1 MASKRLKLT
10 DQEWFD
16 LIQDCRTSG
25 LKINGW
31 CEQHGITLKA
41 LYYHT
46 RRLQQKGYSI
56 PERVISTAPKQK
68 QDIIQLDIP
77 GNLSVG
83 SNARPTLAPETSA
96 AAVRIDFYGVLL
108 EISNHAAPDIITN
121 TVHALLKLC

>member
-1 MASKRLKLT
+1 MACKRLKRT

-25 LKINGW
+25 LKFNRW
-31 CEQHGITLKA
+31 CEQNGITIKA

-56 PERVISTAPKQK
+56 PERGISATPKQR

-77 GNLSVG
+77 GSLSVG
-83 SNARPTLAPETSA
+83 SGGEPALAPETSA
-96 AAVRIDFYGVLL
+96 AAVRIDFHGVLL

-121 TVHALLKLC
+121 IVHALLKQC